1 MDSSLI
7 YELIGYVASVLV
19 AVSLTMRSILKLR
32 VFSLAGGFVF
42 TIYGLLITAYPVVIM
57 NAFIVG
63 INLYYLYEIKR
74 SENYFSILE
83 MNHDAAYL
91 HKFLSFYEEDIN
103 RFFTSF
109 DYSPKEQDLVW
120 FILRDLVPAGVFIA
134 EPRGPDGL
142 FVKLDY
148 VIPGYRDLRPGAFLY
163 EEQAE
168 RFESRGIEYLET
180 SPETKEQREYVERMG
195 FTPTTS
201 EESKN
206 VYRRNI
212 S

>member
-1 MDSSLI
+1 MI
-7 YELIGYVASVLV
+7 YELIGYGASVLV

-32 VFSLAGGFVF
+32 IFSLAGGFVF
-42 TIYGLLITAYPVVIM
+42 TIYGILITAYPVVIL
-57 NAFIVG
+57 NVFIVG

-83 MNHDAAYL
+83 TDHDAAYL
-91 HKFLSFYEEDIN
+91 QKFLSFYSEDIN
-103 RFFTSF
+103 RFFPSF
-109 DYSPKEQDLVW
+109 DYSPKEQYLVW
-120 FILRDLVPAGVFIA
+120 FILRDLVPAGIFIA
-134 EPRGPDGL
+134 EPKGPDGL
-142 FVKLDY
+142 FVHLDY

-168 RFESRGIEYLET
+168 RFESRGVEYLET
-180 SPETKEQREYVERMG
+180 VPETKEQREYVERMG
-195 FTPTTS
+195 FTPATS
-201 EESKN
+201 EEGKN